1 MKEEEDDRCKEYGGG
16 KGQAKY
22 NGSRTECNERSGL
35 HANTPPLVPYLRKS
49 ATSFVL
55 AL

>member
-1 MKEEEDDRCKEYGGG
+1 MKEEEDERCKEYGGG
-16 KGQAKY
+16 KGQVWY
-22 NGSRTECNERSGL
+22 NGSRTESNE
-35 HANTPPLVPYLRKS
+35 HVNAPPLVPYLRKS